1 MATPFRLKRS
11 AITGKRPALTD
22 LQLGEL
28 GINFYD
34 GYLFARRETNGVGIA
49 DTVSLLNPWSETYG
63 GGSIFYEQSVGIGST
78 NPQQALD
85 VVGVATFK
93 AGDVYID
100 QRLFVGGVEL
110 SAGAGGGSIFSGI
123 TTFTNTTN
131 NTLGDV
137 NTGSVQLDGGLGV
150 AKNLTVGAG
159 LNIGAT
165 LNVAGVSTYS
175 ADLDINADIDVSG
188 NAGVGSL
195 DVVGISTFGGIATFT
210 DTTENTIGTIDTGAV
225 KIAGGLAVAK
235 NVTVGGGLSVTGN
248 SYFVGMV
255 TFAAGT
261 NGNIT
266 LGDSAADN
274 VVFNADVNSNFIPNT
289 NNAYDLGSSSQQ
301 WKNLYVNG
309 LSDLDFV
316 NVSAASTFAGTIDA
330 NGRIVGAA
338 TSNVIPFLYSAM
350 GDLPS
355 ASTYHGA
362 FAHVHGTGKAYY
374 AHANNWSELVS
385 KESTGTIG
393 IGTERLNVGRIVSTG
408 INVSGITT
416 TTSLNVG
423 TGATIITTTQTSG
436 GLVGI
441 NSTAPTATLDVGGVI
456 NSNTDIT
463 INGTSVLAASTND
476 AVALAIALG

>member
-1 MATPFRLKRS
+1 MAIDFNSPVVIIIIKLVLLADIYF
-11 AITGKRPALTD
+11 
-22 LQLGEL
+22 
-28 GINFYD
+28 
-34 GYLFARRETNGVGIA
+34 GYKLLFKKEEKPK
-49 DTVSLLNPWSETYG
+49 D
-63 GGSIFYEQSVGIGST
+63 SILDEPLIK
-78 NPQQALD
+78 QALD

-159 LNIGAT
+159 LSIGAT
-165 LNVAGVSTYS
+165 LNVAGLSTFTK
-175 ADLDINADIDVSG
+175 DVDINA
-188 NAGVGSL
+188 AL
-195 DVVGISTFGGIATFT
+195 DVDGHTELDELNVTGVSTF
-210 DTTENTIGTIDTGAV
+210 
-225 KIAGGLAVAK
+225 
-235 NVTVGGGLSVTGN
+235 S
-248 SYFVGMV
+248 
-255 TFAAGT
+255 
-261 NGNIT
+261 
-266 LGDSAADN
+266 
-274 VVFNADVNSNFIPNT
+274 
-289 NNAYDLGSSSQQ
+289 
-301 WKNLYVNG
+301 
-309 LSDLDFV
+309 
-316 NVSAASTFAGTIDA
+316 
-330 NGRIVGAA
+330 RIVGAA
-338 TSNVIPFLYSAM
+338 TTNIIPFLYSTM

-385 KESTGTIG
+385 KELNGTIG

-441 NSTAPTATLDVGGVI
+441 NSTAPTSTLDVGGVI